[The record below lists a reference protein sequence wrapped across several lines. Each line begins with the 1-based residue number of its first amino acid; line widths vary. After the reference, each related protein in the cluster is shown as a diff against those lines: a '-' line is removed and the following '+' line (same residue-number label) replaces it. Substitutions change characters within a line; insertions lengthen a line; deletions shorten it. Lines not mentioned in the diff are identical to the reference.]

1 MTESAS
7 DFLSLPPLQV
17 LLPWLL
23 GAAWA
28 LLLGLTCLIV
38 AFRGRHSLPDQ
49 VRWALLT
56 LGVALIVGVLLL

>member
-1 MTESAS
+1 MTALTS
-7 DFLSLPPLQV
+7 DFLSLPPVHV

-28 LLLGLTCLIV
+28 LLLSLTCLIV
-38 AFRGRHSLPDQ
+38 AFHGRRTLPDR

-56 LGVALIVGVLLL
+56 AGVVLIVGVLLL